1 MLSKSQTSSTSQAH
15 NDIRPTACH
24 STRPGPAMDIGIVM
38 EKHGEPLLKSTS
50 YRDRHQRED
59 GDCGEGVPQP
69 REARSHNE
77 LPRQPSSPRPPRP
90 ELTVKSLREP
100 DADEE
105 EFDGDQDD
113 AQSLFQPA
121 ISPVATRLTLPK
133 TPAAEKAAA
142 MDQALD
148 GFFGPLGAILETA
161 PAAPDSRVASTTFLR
176 LPDTPRQD
184 SAAAGAPGK
193 PSALASVLGDSR
205 HRRASSVGSDALKRL
220 SKALPSI
227 SLPTGF
233 FPTLSTPSFFSSSS
247 SSTPNRPDAPP
258 RSPSR
263 LQEQLQIP
271 AAPLKI
277 QAAPPQQA
285 ADHVRPPRPL
295 SVRSYRLQRSTSAES
310 VLFATLS
317 RVSSFGDDERFGNVR
332 EQVNSRLKAVLDSF
346 DRPSF
351 KMPQLPN
358 LISSAS
364 FIRDPSS
371 IDGAFAQN
379 QASPSVP
386 ASLTAAA
393 SRDGLPMLDAVLETL
408 VGDIVVLGGYR
419 GSVLRSTAAPQPQ
432 VWIPMKVGLN
442 MRKVNLEVG
451 LNPEDEEG
459 MEDVIFPSAMLQ
471 NIGPV
476 DISRRLLRRMRES
489 PNARAGK
496 LRVHEFAYDWRLSP
510 ARSSARMV
518 RFLEGLR
525 CNSAGTPKDQRGALV
540 LAHSLGGMITRHAVN
555 QRPELFSGVGYIGVP
570 QRAINILGPL
580 RNGDAVLLNE
590 KVLTANV
597 TFSFRTSFVFLPED
611 GFCFVSKD
619 MKESYKVDFYDAD
632 SWVKH
637 KLCPVVDPTTQV
649 TKTTGKRNSAL
660 VSLRDLT
667 STLSTNLPLRGR
679 SGSEANANRKP
690 AEAVK
695 ERVLAPQLDSSS
707 TAGSG
712 TETPAKQNPSTP
724 PEAGAEDQCARSY
737 EYLKRTL
744 AETKQFRAETQH
756 VPALSEANAYPPM
769 AVMYGKDTPT
779 VYAVRVASRD
789 VIAGPEVYD
798 DLVFR
803 SGDGVVLAR
812 EAMLPHGFHV
822 VRGGRVSTEK
832 GHISMLGDFPA
843 VARVLEA
850 LLRGRRKGIGLG
862 GSSPAAAPSSRR
874 SP

>member
-1 MLSKSQTSSTSQAH
+1 
-15 NDIRPTACH
+15 
-24 STRPGPAMDIGIVM
+24 M
-38 EKHGEPLLKSTS
+38 EKHGEPLESTPH
-50 YRDRHQRED
+50 RDRHQPENV
-59 GDCGEGVPQP
+59 GCGEGVPQS
-69 REARSHNE
+69 RDARSQSE
-77 LPRQPSSPRPPRP
+77 LPRQPSPPRRPRP
-90 ELTVKSLREP
+90 ELTVTSLREP

-148 GFFGPLGAILETA
+148 GFFGSLRDIPETA
-161 PAAPDSRVASTTFLR
+161 PAAQDSQVASTPSLR
-176 LPDTPRQD
+176 LPDTPRQEVT
-184 SAAAGAPGK
+184 AAGVPGK
-193 PSALASVLGDSR
+193 PSALANVLGDSR
-205 HRRASSVGSDALKRL
+205 HRRASSVGSDALKKL

-233 FPTLSTPSFFSSSS
+233 FPNIPTPSFFSSSS
-247 SSTPNRPDAPP
+247 SSIPNRPGAPP
-258 RSPSR
+258 RTPST

-271 AAPLKI
+271 AVPPKI
-277 QAAPPQQA
+277 QAASPQQA
-285 ADHVRPPRPL
+285 ADPVRPHRPP
-295 SVRSYRLQRSTSAES
+295 SVRSYKLQRSTSAES

-317 RVSSFGDDERFGNVR
+317 RVSSLGDDERFGNVR

-364 FIRDPSS
+364 FIRGPSS
-371 IDGAFAQN
+371 VDGAFAQS
-379 QASPSVP
+379 QASPP
-386 ASLTAAA
+386 AGA
-393 SRDGLPMLDAVLETL
+393 SRDGLSMLDAVLETL

-419 GSVLRSTAAPQPQ
+419 GSVLRSTAAPHPQ

-476 DISRRLLRRMRES
+476 DISRRLLRRMRDS

-510 ARSSARMV
+510 ARSSGKMV
-518 RFLEGLR
+518 RFLEGLK
-525 CNSAGTPKDQRGALV
+525 CNSAGTPKGQRGALV

-611 GFCFVSKD
+611 GFCFMSKD
-619 MKESYKVDFYDAD
+619 MKESYKVDFYDVD

-637 KLCPVVDPTTQV
+637 KLCPVVDPTTQAA
-649 TKTTGKRNSAL
+649 KATGKRNSAL
-660 VSLRDLT
+660 ISLRDLT

-679 SGSEANANRKP
+679 SGSDANTGRKP
-690 AEAVK
+690 AAEAVK
-695 ERVLAPQLDSSS
+695 ERVLAPQLDPSS

-712 TETPAKQNPSTP
+712 RETPAKQSPSTP
-724 PEAGAEDQCARSY
+724 PDAGADDQYARSY

-789 VIAGPEVYD
+789 AIAGPEVYD

-812 EAMLPHGFHV
+812 EAMLPPGFHV

-832 GHISMLGDFPA
+832 GHISMLGDFSA

-862 GSSPAAAPSSRR
+862 VLSPAAAP
-874 SP
+874 

>member
-1 MLSKSQTSSTSQAH
+1 ME
-15 NDIRPTACH
+15 
-24 STRPGPAMDIGIVM
+24 IGVAM
-38 EKHGEPLLKSTS
+38 EKHGEPLESTS
-50 YRDRHQRED
+50 YRDWED
-59 GDCGEGVPQP
+59 GDCGEGTSQS
-69 REARSHNE
+69 RNARSQSE
-77 LPRQPSSPRPPRP
+77 LRPQPSSPRPPRP
-90 ELTVKSLREP
+90 ELTVKSSREP

-148 GFFGPLGAILETA
+148 GFFGPLRDIPETA
-161 PAAPDSRVASTTFLR
+161 TAASDLQVASTPFLR
-176 LPDTPRQD
+176 LPDSPRRE
-184 SAAAGAPGK
+184 ATAAGVPGK

-205 HRRASSVGSDALKRL
+205 HRRASSVGSDALKKL

-233 FPTLSTPSFFSSSS
+233 FPTIPTPSFFSSSS
-247 SSTPNRPDAPP
+247 SSMPSRPGAPP
-258 RSPSR
+258 RTPST

-277 QAAPPQQA
+277 QAASPQPA
-285 ADHVRPPRPL
+285 ADPVRPPRPP
-295 SVRSYRLQRSTSAES
+295 SVRSYKLQRSTSAES

-358 LISSAS
+358 LMSSTS
-364 FIRDPSS
+364 FIRGPSS
-371 IDGAFAQN
+371 IDGAFAQS
-379 QASPSVP
+379 QALPPAP
-386 ASLTAAA
+386 ASLAAAA

-419 GSVLRSTAAPQPQ
+419 GSVLRSTAAPHPQ

-510 ARSSARMV
+510 ARSSGRMV

-611 GFCFVSKD
+611 GFCFMSKD
-619 MKESYKVDFYDAD
+619 MKESYKVDFYDVDA
-632 SWVKH
+632 WVKH
-637 KLCPVVDPTTQV
+637 KLCPAVDQTTQTTQA
-649 TKTTGKRNSAL
+649 TKAIGKRNSAL
-660 VSLRDLT
+660 ISLRDLT

-679 SGSEANANRKP
+679 SGSDVNTSRKP
-690 AEAVK
+690 AAEATK
-695 ERVLAPQLDSSS
+695 ERVLAPQLDPSS

-712 TETPAKQNPSTP
+712 RGAPAKQSPSTP
-724 PEAGAEDQCARSY
+724 PEAGADDQYARSY

-769 AVMYGKDTPT
+769 AVIYGKDTPT

-789 VIAGPEVYD
+789 AIAGPEVYD

-812 EAMLPHGFHV
+812 EAMLPPGFHV

-832 GHISMLGDFPA
+832 GHISMLGDFSA

-862 GSSPAAAPSSRR
+862 VSSPATAPSSRR

>member
-1 MLSKSQTSSTSQAH
+1 ME
-15 NDIRPTACH
+15 I
-24 STRPGPAMDIGIVM
+24 GPAM
-38 EKHGEPLLKSTS
+38 EKQAQPLEPASC
-50 YRDRHQRED
+50 RDRHRQED
-59 GDCGEGVPQP
+59 EDCGEGASQS
-69 REARSHNE
+69 RASRSQSE
-77 LPRQPSSPRPPRP
+77 LPPQPSSPRPPRP
-90 ELTVKSLREP
+90 ELKVTSPREP

-105 EFDGDQDD
+105 EFDGDQDE
-113 AQSLFQPA
+113 AQNLFQPA

-148 GFFGPLGAILETA
+148 GFFDSLREIPEMAITA
-161 PAAPDSRVASTTFLR
+161 RGSQVARTPFPR
-176 LPDTPRQD
+176 LADTPRQD
-184 SAAAGAPGK
+184 VTAAGGVPGK
-193 PSALASVLGDSR
+193 QSALASVLGDSR
-205 HRRASSVGSDALKRL
+205 HRRTSSVGSDALKRL

-233 FPTLSTPSFFSSSS
+233 FPNLPTPSFFSSSS
-247 SSTPNRPDAPP
+247 SSSTSNRPGALP
-258 RSPSR
+258 RTPST
-263 LQEQLQIP
+263 LQEQLQLP

-277 QAAPPQQA
+277 EGPSPQQP
-285 ADHVRPPRPL
+285 ADPVRPPRPP
-295 SVRSYRLQRSTSAES
+295 SVRSYKLQRSASAES

-317 RVSSFGDDERFGNVR
+317 RVSSLGDDERFGNVR

-364 FIRDPSS
+364 FMKGPSS
-371 IDGAFAQN
+371 IDGELTQS
-379 QASPSVP
+379 QMSPGVSAP
-386 ASLTAAA
+386 LATAT
-393 SRDGLPMLDAVLETL
+393 SRDGMPMLDAVLETL

-419 GSVLRSTAAPQPQ
+419 GSVLRSAAPPHPQ
-432 VWIPMKVGLN
+432 VWIPMKVGLKL
-442 MRKVNLEVG
+442 RKVNLEVG
-451 LNPEDEEG
+451 LSPEDEDG
-459 MEDVIFPSAMLQ
+459 MDDVIFPSAMLQ

-510 ARSSARMV
+510 ARSSGRMV

-525 CNSAGTPKDQRGALV
+525 CNSASTLKHQRGALV

-570 QRAINILGPL
+570 QRCINILGPL

-611 GFCFVSKD
+611 GFCFMSKD
-619 MKESYKVDFYDAD
+619 MKESYKIDFYDVD
-632 SWVKH
+632 SWVKY
-637 KLCPVVDPTTQV
+637 KLCPVVDPTAQT
-649 TKTTGKRNSAL
+649 TKAAGKRNSAL

-679 SGSEANANRKP
+679 SGSDANTTSSRKP
-690 AEAVK
+690 AAAEAAK

-707 TAGSG
+707 SSSTTA
-712 TETPAKQNPSTP
+712 EAAASTP
-724 PEAGAEDQCARSY
+724 PEPGANDQQQQHARSY

-744 AETKQFRAETQH
+744 AETKRFRAETQH

-789 VIAGPEVYD
+789 AIAGPDVYD

-812 EAMLPHGFHV
+812 EAMLPPGFHV

-843 VARVLEA
+843 VAKVLEA
-850 LLRGRRKGIGLG
+850 LVRGRRKGIGLG
-862 GSSPAAAPSSRR
+862 VSSPAPAAA
-874 SP
+874 